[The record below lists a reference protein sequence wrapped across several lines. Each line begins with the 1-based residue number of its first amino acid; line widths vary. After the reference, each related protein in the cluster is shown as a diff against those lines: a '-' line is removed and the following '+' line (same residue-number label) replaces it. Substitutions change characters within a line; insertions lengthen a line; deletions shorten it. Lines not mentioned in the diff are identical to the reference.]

1 MSLKFNRRNAI
12 GLGASVATGALLST
26 GVASAAFAGNDEI
39 GAAEDAESAAD
50 YAPALSPAAARLMTK
65 VIYDRYRWAAGGT
78 WSSYI
83 SIADANGTLGAAVSE
98 NPDQVVDSLS
108 VNKLAVAVAVLDRVD
123 RGIIKLTDRIEVT
136 QDIIIAGG
144 DGMFRLD
151 GAYPSSVTVGHALAN
166 LLTISC
172 DTSVRL
178 CGLVAPAA
186 EVNAILQA
194 KGFVKTQVVPVAN
207 PNRMFLGWT
216 TPREMHQLLQGLVKG
231 TLLSA
236 ASTQLIFNLIRSPIA
251 FTDGIRLNL
260 STTKR
265 MQIATKAGWD
275 EETRN
280 EAGIIFDATGAPIMT
295 YSLFATLPGSDT
307 GDFGVQHPLVG
318 ARAKMGS
325 RFFNIVSA
333 LSGPAPRIAPASP
346 AYHPTN
352 GG

>member
-12 GLGASVATGALLST
+12 GLGASVAAGAFLSA
-26 GVASAAFAGNDEI
+26 GAAEAAFAGSDAIEAAEAAE
-39 GAAEDAESAAD
+39 AAEDYS
-50 YAPALSPAAARLMTK
+50 PALTAAQARNKTGR
-65 VIYDRYRWAAGGT
+65 IYDRYKWAAGGT

-83 SIADANGTLGAAVSE
+83 TVADANGNLGTAVDE
-98 NPDQVVDSLS
+98 HADQVVDALS
-108 VNKLAVAVAVLDRVD
+108 VNKLAIAVAVLDRVD
-123 RGIIKLTDRIEVT
+123 RGIIKLTDTIEVS
-136 QDIIIAGG
+136 QAIIIAGG

-151 GAYPSSVTVGHALAN
+151 GAYPSHVTVGHALAN

-178 CGLVAPAA
+178 CGLMAPTADI
-186 EVNAILQA
+186 NQILRD
-194 KGFVKTQVVPVAN
+194 KGFVKTQVEPGSN
-207 PNRMFLGWT
+207 PNRMFMGWT

-231 TLLSA
+231 TLLSP

-260 STTKR
+260 STPQR

-275 EETRN
+275 EEVRN

-295 YSLFATLPGSDT
+295 YSMFATLPGSDT
-307 GDFGVQHPLVG
+307 GDFGPNHPLVG

-325 RFFNIVSA
+325 RFFNIVSR
-333 LSGPAPRIAPASP
+333 LSGPAPRIAAATPG
-346 AYHPTN
+346 YNPTN